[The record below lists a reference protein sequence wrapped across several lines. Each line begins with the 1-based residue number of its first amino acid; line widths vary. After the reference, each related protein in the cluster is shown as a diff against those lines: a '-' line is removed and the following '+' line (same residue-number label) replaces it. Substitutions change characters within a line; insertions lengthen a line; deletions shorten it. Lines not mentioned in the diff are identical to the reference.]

1 LIEENV
7 KLHDKFSVE
16 LKLGFIARKKALKNN
31 FTINAWIFIPESLDI
46 NRFTYSKENFY
57 NDLKSNIRL
66 ITPIFLLR
74 DIAERKCSVFANLE
88 SSFQLLASQPTRT
101 NKADYEYQ
109 IKMFLS
115 ILKSSLREE
124 INHISN
130 IKEDDIDYL
139 LHHHLDN
146 LVSVMGQYRALY
158 FIINVPTVST
168 ELVEYFNYGDEFM
181 SNLAEYNS
189 FLLLKN
195 LKERKSAHF
204 DEYKVKLLRFIDNE
218 LNYKKSKNYL
228 TVERDNKKENTG
240 IVFKLGV
247 LKKYMESH
255 LFLNT
260 DKQKDGI
267 FAEQLLLSLAA
278 GISMVFATFIAFS
291 VQKKFGNFTM
301 PLFVALVVS
310 YMLKDRIKEFTR
322 YYLANKMSTRYFDHK
337 IRISVH
343 EKEVGWAKES
353 MDFIH
358 YKKLPADVVEC
369 RQKFSILQ
377 NISRRNSEK
386 TILYRTQMYIDRK
399 TLDESSK
406 YFISGINS
414 IIRLNF
420 SSFLKNMDNPDFPLF
435 FPDAEKDF
443 IMVKG
448 LKLYYINIIL
458 QMISDEQNELVKY
471 RIAINRKGIHS
482 IEKVI

>member
-1 LIEENV
+1 MIEENV

-31 FTINAWIFIPESLDI
+31 FTLNTWIFFPESLDI
-46 NRFTYSKENFY
+46 NRFTYSKESFY

-74 DIAERKCSVFANLE
+74 DIAERKCPVFENLE
-88 SSFQLLASQPTRT
+88 LSFQQLASQPTRT

-130 IKEDDIDYL
+130 VKDEDIDYL
-139 LHHHLDN
+139 LLHHLEY
-146 LVSVMGQYRALY
+146 LHSIMIQYRALY
-158 FIINVPTVST
+158 FIINVPTVSN

-181 SNLAEYNS
+181 SNLVEYNS
-189 FLLLKN
+189 FLLLRKFKQRKTTNFEEQRSQLN
-195 LKERKSAHF
+195 L
-204 DEYKVKLLRFIDNE
+204 FIENE
-218 LNYKKSKNYL
+218 LHYKKSKNYL
-228 TVERDNKKENTG
+228 TVERDNKKGNTE
-240 IVFKLGV
+240 IVLKLGV

-260 DKQKDGI
+260 DRQKDGI
-267 FAEQLLLSLAA
+267 LVEQLLFSLAA

-291 VQKKFGNFTM
+291 VQRKFGNFTM

-322 YYLANKMSTRYFDHK
+322 YYLANKMSTRFFDHK

-358 YKKLPADVVEC
+358 YKKLPEEVKEC

-386 TILYRTQMYIDRK
+386 AILFRTQMFIDRQA
-399 TLDESSK
+399 LDNSSK

-420 SSFLKNMDNPDFPLF
+420 TSFLKNMDNPDFPLYY
-435 FPDAEKDF
+435 PDAEKDF
-443 IMVKG
+443 IIVKG
-448 LKLYYINIIL
+448 LKLYYINLIL
-458 QMISDEQNELVKY
+458 QMKSEDQNELVKY
-471 RIAINRKGIHS
+471 RLAINRKGIHS
-482 IEKVI
+482 MEKII